1 MCEWGFC
8 NMADQL
14 SSLRVK
20 IFTDSADQ
28 ASILEMARHPWI
40 KGFTTNPTLLR
51 KAGVKDYETFGR
63 ALARRIPDRPFS
75 FEVLSND
82 FTEMEQQALRI
93 ASWGD
98 NVYVKIPITDTYGQS
113 AAPLVERLARQGV
126 KVNVT
131 AVMTLKQV
139 DAIVGS
145 LSEAPSSCISIFA
158 GRIADAGVDPLPILR
173 GALARLYDHPHIEL
187 IWASPRELFN
197 IVQADAIGC
206 HIITVTP
213 DLLKKL
219 PLLGKDLTQ
228 YSLETVKMFVE
239 DARAAGFQLETAAP
253 SAPELI
259 PAEQ

>member
-1 MCEWGFC
+1 MSDHVS
-8 NMADQL
+8 A
-14 SSLRVK
+14 LRVK
-20 IFTDSADQ
+20 IFSDSADQ
-28 ASILEMARHPWI
+28 GDIVELARHPWI
-40 KGFTTNPTLLR
+40 KGFTTNPTLMR
-51 KAGVKDYETFGR
+51 KAGVTDYEAFGR
-63 ALARRIPDRPFS
+63 SLTRRIPDRPFS

-131 AVMTLKQV
+131 ALMTLQQV
-139 DAIVGS
+139 DAVLGS
-145 LSEAPSSCISIFA
+145 LKDGPPSCISIFA

-173 GALARLYDHPHIEL
+173 GALARMYDHPQIEL
-187 IWASPRELFN
+187 IWASPRELYN
-197 IVQADAIGC
+197 IVQADMIGC

-219 PLLGKDLTQ
+219 PLLGKDLTK
-228 YSLETVKMFVE
+228 YSLETVKMFVD
-239 DARAAGFQLETAAP
+239 DARAAGFQLETRDSP
-253 SAPELI
+253 RTSELI
-259 PAEQ
+259 PAE